1 MGMLYYA
8 GSTEPISIDDV
19 VLAHARAVISTKL
32 RRNESFTL
40 SWLEDVDGEPRRST
54 VWMNPTI
61 PLRFSFEGAE
71 PHRLDRELLQRM
83 ADAANTVAGMTL
95 DDAPRELADAP
106 ARSGLR
112 EAA

>member
-8 GSTEPISIDDV
+8 GSPEPISVDDD

-40 SWLEDVDGEPRRST
+40 SWLEQVGGEQRRST
-54 VWMNPTI
+54 IWMNPTI
-61 PLRFSFEGAE
+61 PLRFAFEGAE

-95 DDAPRELADAP
+95 DDASRALAEAP
-106 ARSGLR
+106 ARGALR